1 MPHAIARERPMAE
14 PATMM
19 LTIVLRHDQSRVVG
33 RLQEQ
38 LQEQGWT
45 KSFPPA
51 GVEIVSWVVAMGLGQ
66 IVTLR
71 FPAERLREVNR
82 SIEDTAWG
90 AFRTE
95 MYATYDFMAIA
106 LAQRQTS

>member
-1 MPHAIARERPMAE
+1 
-14 PATMM
+14 
-19 LTIVLRHDQSRVVG
+19 
-33 RLQEQ
+33 
-38 LQEQGWT
+38 
-45 KSFPPA
+45 
-51 GVEIVSWVVAMGLGQ
+51 MGLGQ

>member
-1 MPHAIARERPMAE
+1 MAE
-14 PATMM
+14 PSTMM

-71 FPAERLREVNR
+71 FPPDRLREVNR
-82 SIEDTAWG
+82 SIEGTAWG

-95 MYATYDFMAIA
+95 MFATYDFMPVA
-106 LAQRQTS
+106 LAQRRTAQPQ